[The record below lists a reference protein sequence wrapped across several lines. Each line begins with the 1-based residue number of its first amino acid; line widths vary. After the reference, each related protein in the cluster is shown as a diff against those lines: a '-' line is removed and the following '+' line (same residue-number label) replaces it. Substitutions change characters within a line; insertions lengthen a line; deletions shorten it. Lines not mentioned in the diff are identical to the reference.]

1 MKNVCKYALLAIF
14 AASLAV
20 VSCTSDMKADL
31 ERIEDKIDANQAS
44 LQQQISAMKTAL
56 DTYKAEVAPELQS
69 LVQADKDLLASL
81 NAAKT
86 ELTEALAGKVSEEA
100 FQTAVGNFETTI
112 AALLKNQKD
121 VDAAQD
127 GKINA
132 NTLALEALATRV
144 DTYKTDLETAIDTR
158 IAALDA
164 AIGGTISALDA
175 RVTANEAAIKKLNEE
190 TIPALAARV
199 KACEDN
205 IGLLKTDLEAF
216 KKATS
221 DNLDA
226 INATLTTLSSTKL
239 DASVYN
245 TFVESF
251 ANWKGSVDTH
261 LGSIDDKVTALEN
274 LMAMLNAELAILK
287 SDEEARLHHAA
298 GLRRGY
304 P

>member
-1 MKNVCKYALLAIF
+1 MKKSLIYALLAISLG
-14 AASLAV
+14 SLAA
-20 VSCTSDMKADL
+20 VSCSTDMKADL
-31 ERIEDKIDANQAS
+31 ERIEEKMDANQAS

-56 DTYKAEVAPELQS
+56 DTYKSEVAPQLQS

-112 AALLKNQKD
+112 SQLLKNQKA
-121 VDAAQD
+121 VDDAQD
-127 GKINA
+127 GEINA
-132 NTLALEALATRV
+132 NKLALEALATRV
-144 DTYKTDLETAIDTR
+144 ETYKTDLETAIDTR

-164 AIGGTISALDA
+164 AIGGTISALDT
-175 RVTANEAAIKKLNEE
+175 RILANEAAIKKLNEE

-205 IGLLKTDLEAF
+205 IALLKTDLEAF

-221 DNLDA
+221 DNLEV

-245 TFVESF
+245 TFV
-251 ANWKGSVDTH
+251 
-261 LGSIDDKVTALEN
+261 
-274 LMAMLNAELAILK
+274 
-287 SDEEARLHHAA
+287 
-298 GLRRGY
+298 
-304 P
+304 

>member
-1 MKNVCKYALLAIF
+1 MKNVCKYALLAVF
-14 AASLAV
+14 AASLAA

-144 DTYKTDLETAIDTR
+144 ETYKTDLETAIDTR

-175 RVTANEAAIKKLNEE
+175 RVTANEAAI
-190 TIPALAARV
+190 
-199 KACEDN
+199 
-205 IGLLKTDLEAF
+205 
-216 KKATS
+216 
-221 DNLDA
+221 
-226 INATLTTLSSTKL
+226 
-239 DASVYN
+239 
-245 TFVESF
+245 
-251 ANWKGSVDTH
+251 
-261 LGSIDDKVTALEN
+261 
-274 LMAMLNAELAILK
+274 
-287 SDEEARLHHAA
+287 
-298 GLRRGY
+298 
-304 P
+304 